1 MEIPAGKPS
10 EVMKL
15 SLNAAVIL
23 GAAALAMVACGKADS
38 GSAPAA
44 PGDTP
49 DPGYLAAPQIVA
61 LVRAP
66 DGALSL
72 AGRATPSSQV
82 RLASPS
88 GARLETTADG
98 KGDWRTQL
106 GPVSEP
112 ALYGLSAEADGRRIQ
127 GEGYVAILPGRPTVA
142 LLRAGSGAQVLDGAP
157 GGTVRLL
164 ALDIDS
170 GGATVVS
177 GLAAAGAP
185 VRLLIDEVVAI
196 QAAAGADGRFSLIL
210 PKALPPGAHTIRAL
224 TAKAHADAAVTITAI
239 APLTDGPYRITPA
252 GGGWRVDWMTPGV
265 GRQTTLLLGA
275 AQADSKADK

>member
-1 MEIPAGKPS
+1 
-10 EVMKL
+10 MKV
-15 SLNAAVIL
+15 SFKAAVVL
-23 GAAALAMVACGKADS
+23 GAAALMLALAACGKADS
-38 GSAPAA
+38 GSAAAPAA

-49 DPGYLAAPQIVA
+49 DPGYRAAPQIVA
-61 LVRAP
+61 LSRAP

-72 AGRATPSSQV
+72 VGRATASSQV

-88 GARLETTADG
+88 GARLETMADG
-98 KGDWRTQL
+98 KGDWLTPL

-127 GEGYVAILPGRPTVA
+127 AEGYVAILPGGPIVA
-142 LLRAGSGAQVLDGAP
+142 LLRAGSGAQVLDGDP

-177 GLAAAGAP
+177 GRAAAGVP
-185 VRLLIDEVVAI
+185 VRLLVDDVVAI
-196 QAAAGADGRFSLIL
+196 QAPVGADGRFSLTL
-210 PKALPPGAHTIRAL
+210 PQGLPPGPHHIRAL
-224 TAKAHADAAVTITAI
+224 TAKGAAEAAVTITAI
-239 APLTDGPYRITPA
+239 APLTDGPYRIAPV

-265 GRQTTLLLGA
+265 GLQTTLLLA
-275 AQADSKADK
+275 LPQADSKADK